1 MQIIYNVIKLAAFF
15 KTQSTSD
22 GISKLESL
30 CLQTVKENIHSLSA
44 STAELMTCDKNSD
57 GSMESSLKNSI
68 NSDADIPSRSESA
81 MSDQETDLY
90 LKSESGSCKNYEPA
104 YAMPAGQGTLLMNAK
119 SQESK
124 NEFNC
129 CPNCFQFIGQC
140 CNSIANF
147 LKKN

>member
-1 MQIIYNVIKLAAFF
+1 
-15 KTQSTSD
+15 
-22 GISKLESL
+22 
-30 CLQTVKENIHSLSA
+30 LQTVKDNIHSLSA

-57 GSMESSLKNSI
+57 CSMESSLKNSL
-68 NSDADIPSRSESA
+68 NSDADIPSRSEST

-119 SQESK
+119 SDESK

-147 LKKN
+147 L

>member
-1 MQIIYNVIKLAAFF
+1 
-15 KTQSTSD
+15 
-22 GISKLESL
+22 
-30 CLQTVKENIHSLSA
+30 LQTVKENIHSLSA

-57 GSMESSLKNSI
+57 GSMET
-68 NSDADIPSRSESA
+68 EST

-140 CNSIANF
+140 CN
-147 LKKN
+147 